1 MTNKVVIILQNVP
14 NLSDSWRTHQV
25 SPRIEKFQV
34 NSTKSREKLRLPINH
49 WVKRFLDRK
58 KISQQCN
65 ALIQLYKDCFCNCSS
80 YLNKMCQKIQ
90 SVFRNNLLPVEN
102 DKLILRRSTSRRY
115 NWPARRLNVAVKA
128 GLDFKINLVELAE
141 ITLVFGFSSLRQIIM
156 NLSIFGNSPLYTFFL
171 ATKV

>member
-1 MTNKVVIILQNVP
+1 
-14 NLSDSWRTHQV
+14 
-25 SPRIEKFQV
+25 
-34 NSTKSREKLRLPINH
+34 
-49 WVKRFLDRK
+49 
-58 KISQQCN
+58 
-65 ALIQLYKDCFCNCSS
+65 
-80 YLNKMCQKIQ
+80 MCQKIQ